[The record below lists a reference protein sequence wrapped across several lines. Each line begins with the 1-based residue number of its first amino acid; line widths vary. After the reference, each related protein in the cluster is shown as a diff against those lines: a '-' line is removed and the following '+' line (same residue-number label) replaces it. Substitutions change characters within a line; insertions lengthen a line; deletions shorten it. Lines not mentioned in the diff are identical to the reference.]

1 MNASHSNDTDA
12 ALTATERDGETDR
25 QTGRQKHSARS
36 LIALHGRAIRDD
48 VVIRLRQLT
57 DQPAT
62 EKFTILAMPAKK
74 IR

>member
-1 MNASHSNDTDA
+1 MPRSQRQRE
-12 ALTATERDGETDR
+12 TERQTDR